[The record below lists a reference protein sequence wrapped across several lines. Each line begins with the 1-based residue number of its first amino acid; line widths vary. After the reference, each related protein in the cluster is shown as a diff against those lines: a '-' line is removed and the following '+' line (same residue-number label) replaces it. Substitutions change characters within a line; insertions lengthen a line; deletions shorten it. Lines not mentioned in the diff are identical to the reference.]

1 MSIKIALLTE
11 LKTIVRTERQLRI
24 ERKYR
29 PYMSVGKYK
38 GQYLDKV
45 PMSYV
50 KFMHSKHTDD
60 HSTLT
65 AEIERRASN
74 NKPMRFWHDNAE
86 KLPQRSQRSDGS
98 LTRPITST
106 SERLTS
112 RSDTPWYMMALYNN
126 EIGLIADPL
135 ITKGIDCDPKVK
147 PDYEW
152 WQMTATE
159 PAKVNAMDG
168 TVTIVPHDGGR
179 WKISFSKALRDKNYN
194 SIFYEAD
201 NEEPVA
207 FMPAN
212 SVVLY
217 TNKNKTD
224 SGYLFAGREYFIV
237 KERPPRH
244 RAPPTAEEQAESS
257 RTWH

>member
-1 MSIKIALLTE
+1 MSITIACLTE
-11 LKTIVRTERQLRI
+11 LKTIVRTERTLRF

-60 HSTLT
+60 HKTLA
-65 AEIERRASN
+65 AEIERRAG
-74 NKPMRFWHDNAE
+74 NKKPIRFWHDNAE
-86 KLPQRSQRSDGS
+86 KLPQRSKRSDGS

-112 RSDTPWYMMALYNN
+112 RSDTPWYKTALDN
-126 EIGLIADPL
+126 EIALIADPL
-135 ITKGIDCDPKVK
+135 LIKGIDCDPKVK
-147 PDYEW
+147 PEYEW

-179 WKISFSKALRDKNYN
+179 WKIRYSKALRDENHN
-194 SIFYEAD
+194 SVFYEAD
-201 NEEPVA
+201 NAEPVA

-224 SGYLFAGREYFIV
+224 SGHLLAGREYFMV
-237 KERPPRH
+237 KERPTPKR
-244 RAPPTAEEQAESS
+244 PQTAEEQAESS